1 MFSTTFSIVE
11 MNSSE
16 LTEIFGESVDVSTEL
31 GTRPGPVTAP
41 GFLPDA
47 LLDLGSI

>member
-16 LTEIFGESVDVSTEL
+16 LTEILGESVDVS
-31 GTRPGPVTAP
+31 
-41 GFLPDA
+41 
-47 LLDLGSI
+47 